1 MAAIRPAAVGGFILG
16 ALALGIAAI
25 LFFGSS
31 RLFSQTT
38 SLVVF
43 FNGSLAGLD
52 VGAPVTFRGVR
63 IGAVQ
68 RIALRFSPGTVTA
81 RTPVFLE
88 LDADRVSWEG
98 GKRPTAGPDIQR
110 LVEAGLRAQLALESL
125 VTGQLRVD
133 LDFRPDTPAE
143 LVGAIPDV
151 SEVPALPSELD
162 QLRNQLTGL
171 PLREL
176 VATARQTLSSLNRL
190 SDHLDAKLD
199 PLVASAQRTAD
210 SATETL
216 KTANDSVRRLQTDA
230 SDTLQQLDALV
241 TDARRQLD
249 GRGDELAHTLA
260 AAERTARQADALLAS
275 LNSLAA
281 PRSQFRGDLEATMRD
296 LAASAS
302 SLRTFAHAVERDPS
316 ALLTGRSR

>member
-1 MAAIRPAAVGGFILG
+1 MATIRPAALGGFILG
-16 ALALGIAAI
+16 ALVLAVAAI

-31 RLFSQTT
+31 RLFSQT
-38 SLVVF
+38 SPFVVY

-63 IGAVQ
+63 IGSVQ
-68 RIALRFSPGTVTA
+68 RIALRFSPDTLAA
-81 RTPVFLE
+81 RVPVFLE
-88 LDADRVSWEG
+88 LDADRVSVEG
-98 GKRPTAGPDIQR
+98 AGPRPAKIDVPR
-110 LVEAGLRAQLALESL
+110 LVEAGLRAQLVPESL
-125 VTGQLRVD
+125 ITGQLRVD
-133 LDFRPDTPAE
+133 LDFRPGTPAQ
-143 LVGAIPDV
+143 LVSTVRDVPEIPAV
-151 SEVPALPSELD
+151 QSELD

-171 PLREL
+171 PLHEL
-176 VATARQTLSSLNRL
+176 VETARQTLSSVNQL
-190 SDHLDAKLD
+190 SQHLDARLE
-199 PLVASAQRTAD
+199 PLAGSAQHTMDA
-210 SATETL
+210 ATETL
-216 KTANDSVRRLQTDA
+216 HTTSDSVRRVQADA
-230 SDTLQQLDALV
+230 SATLQQFDALA

-249 GRGDELAHTLA
+249 GRGDELARTLA
-260 AAERTARQADALLAS
+260 AAERTARQAETLLVS